1 MKYICNGYLRLR
13 GLILFPLYQL
23 FLVLSSTKSS
33 IEPFRALHGVMTTI
47 APQDAEKKVI
57 SDSDSDDAVLAQL
70 GYTQGQFALLSNVLV
85 LMTDRAKA

>member
-1 MKYICNGYLRLR
+1 
-13 GLILFPLYQL
+13 
-23 FLVLSSTKSS
+23 
-33 IEPFRALHGVMTTI
+33 MTTI